1 MIHALRAFRHRSFRL
16 FMFGQGVS
24 QIGTWFQLIATSW
37 LVYKLSNSAF
47 LLGLATFALQIPFLV
62 LSPVAAVWIDR
73 LQKRKVLFFTQS
85 IALLQSSTMFLLVA
99 SGHIEAWHLVAGN
112 LVLGLTNAFD
122 GPSRQSFLI
131 EMVEGKEDLP
141 NAIAMQSTIMN
152 GARFI
157 GPMLGGAVI
166 AALGETWGFGLNAV
180 SYLAVLGALVAIR
193 VKPRT
198 HERANEAWLTQFTAG
213 FRWALGFLP
222 TRCAILLLALTS
234 FATQPYQSLMP
245 YFVKTVYAGDSNT
258 LGIVL
263 SAAGFGAVSAMVYLA
278 ARPTVRG
285 LFTLLPGAVAVA
297 GAALVAFSFCE
308 SLWLALVLVYL
319 IGAGIML
326 TAAST
331 NTILQSIVEDRL
343 RARVA
348 AIYIM
353 SFLGVSPIGAL
364 AAGWLSQFIGPPATL
379 GLGGGLALCGA
390 LLYARQLPEI
400 RAAIRPVYEKLG
412 ILERPAPAA
421 PPA

>member
-1 MIHALRAFRHRSFRL
+1 MIPALRAFRHRSFRL

-24 QIGTWFQLIATSW
+24 QIGTWLQLIATSW
-37 LVYKLSNSAF
+37 LIYKLSNSAF
-47 LLGLATFALQIPFLV
+47 LLGLATFALQIPFLL
-62 LSPVAAVWIDR
+62 LSPVAAVWIDQ
-73 LQKRKVLFFTQS
+73 LPKRRVLFCTQS
-85 IALLQSSTMFLLVA
+85 VALLQSTTMFVLVA

-112 LVLGLTNAFD
+112 LVLGLVNSFD

-157 GPMLGGAVI
+157 GPMIGGTVI
-166 AALGETWGFGLNAV
+166 AAFGETWGFGLNAV
-180 SYLAVLGALVAIR
+180 SYLAVLGALVAVR
-193 VKPRT
+193 VTPRIP
-198 HERANEAWLTQFTAG
+198 ERANEAWLTQFTAG

-222 TRCAILLLALTS
+222 TRSALLLLALTS

-245 YFVKTVYAGDSNT
+245 YFVKAVYHGDSHT
-258 LGIVL
+258 LGLLL
-263 SAAGFGAVSAMVYLA
+263 SSAGFGAVSGMVYLA

-285 LFTLLPGAVAVA
+285 LFSLLPFSVGTA
-297 GAALVAFSFCE
+297 GAALVAFSLCTN
-308 SLWLALVLVYL
+308 LWLAIPLVYL

-364 AAGWLSQFIGPPATL
+364 AAGWLSQFVGPPATL
-379 GLGGGLALCGA
+379 GIGGGLAMAGA
-390 LLYARQLPEI
+390 LLYARQLPAI
-400 RAAIRPVYEKLG
+400 REHIRPVYEKLG
-412 ILERPAPAA
+412 IAARVRPTPSSG
-421 PPA
+421 

>member
-1 MIHALRAFRHRSFRL
+1 
-16 FMFGQGVS
+16 MFGQGVS
-24 QIGTWFQLIATSW
+24 QIGTWLQLIATSW
-37 LVYKLSNSAF
+37 LIYKLSNSAF

-62 LSPVAAVWIDR
+62 LSPVAAVWIDQ
-73 LQKRKVLFFTQS
+73 LSKRKVLFFTQS
-85 IALLQSSTMFLLVA
+85 IALCQATTMFALVA

-112 LVLGLTNAFD
+112 LVLGLVNSFD

-157 GPMLGGAVI
+157 GPMIGGAVI

-193 VKPRT
+193 VKPRVP
-198 HERANEAWLTQFTAG
+198 ERANEAWLTQFTAG
-213 FRWALGFLP
+213 FRWTLGFLP
-222 TRCAILLLALTS
+222 TRCALMLLALTS

-245 YFVKTVYAGDSNT
+245 YFVKAVYLGDSNT
-258 LGIVL
+258 LGILL
-263 SAAGFGAVSAMVYLA
+263 SAAGFGAVSGMVYLA
-278 ARPTVRG
+278 GRPTVRG
-285 LFTLLPGAVAVA
+285 LFSLLPVAVGVA
-297 GAALVAFSFCE
+297 GAALVAFSFCTR
-308 SLWLALVLVYL
+308 LWLAIPLVYL

-353 SFLGVSPIGAL
+353 SFLGLSPLGAL
-364 AAGWLSQFIGPPATL
+364 AAGWLSQYVGPPATL
-379 GLGGGLALCGA
+379 GLGGGLAIVGA
-390 LLYARQLPEI
+390 ILYARQLPAI
-400 RAAIRPVYEKLG
+400 RTAIRPVYEKLG
-412 ILERPAPAA
+412 ILELPLAQGK
-421 PPA
+421 

>member
-1 MIHALRAFRHRSFRL
+1 MIPALRAFRHRSFRL

-24 QIGTWFQLIATSW
+24 QIGTWLQLIATSW

-73 LQKRKVLFFTQS
+73 LSKRKVLFFTQS
-85 IALLQSSTMFLLVA
+85 IALLQATTMFILVA

-112 LVLGLTNAFD
+112 LVLGLVNSFD

-157 GPMLGGAVI
+157 GPMIGGAVI

-180 SYLAVLGALVAIR
+180 SYLAVLGALIAIR
-193 VKPRT
+193 VKPRV

-222 TRCAILLLALTS
+222 TRCALILLALTS

-245 YFVKTVYAGDSNT
+245 YFVKTVYQGDSNT
-258 LGIVL
+258 LGILL
-263 SAAGFGAVSAMVYLA
+263 SAAGFGAVSGMVYLA
-278 ARPTVRG
+278 GRPSVRG
-285 LFTLLPGAVAVA
+285 LFTLLPVVVGVA
-297 GAALVAFSFCE
+297 GAALVAFSFCTK
-308 SLWLALVLVYL
+308 LWLAIPLVYL
-319 IGAGIML
+319 IGAGVML
-326 TAAST
+326 SAAST

-353 SFLGVSPIGAL
+353 SFLGVSPVGAL
-364 AAGWLSQFIGPPATL
+364 AAGWLSQFVGPPATL
-379 GLGGGLALCGA
+379 GLGGGVAIA
-390 LLYARQLPEI
+390 AAILYARQLPAI

-412 ILERPAPAA
+412 IVERSGEHAPST
-421 PPA
+421 

>member
-1 MIHALRAFRHRSFRL
+1 MIPALRAFRHRSFRL

-24 QIGTWFQLIATSW
+24 QIGTWLQLIATSW

-62 LSPVAAVWIDR
+62 LSPVAAVWIDQ
-73 LQKRKVLFFTQS
+73 LPKRKVLFCTQS
-85 IALLQSSTMFLLVA
+85 VALLQSTTMFVLVA

-112 LVLGLTNAFD
+112 FVLGLVNSFD

-157 GPMLGGAVI
+157 GPMIGGTVI
-166 AALGETWGFGLNAV
+166 AAFGETWGFGLNAV
-180 SYLAVLGALVAIR
+180 SYLAVLGALVAVR
-193 VKPRT
+193 VTPRIP
-198 HERANEAWLTQFTAG
+198 ERGNEAWLTQFTAG

-222 TRCAILLLALTS
+222 TRCALLLLALAS

-245 YFVKTVYAGDSNT
+245 YFVKTVYLGDSHT
-258 LGIVL
+258 LGLLL
-263 SAAGFGAVSAMVYLA
+263 SAAGFGAVSGMVYLA

-285 LFTLLPGAVAVA
+285 LFTLLPMAVGVA
-297 GAALVAFSFCE
+297 GAALIAFSFCT
-308 SLWLALVLVYL
+308 SLWLAIALVYL

-364 AAGWLSQFIGPPATL
+364 AAGWLSQFVGPPATL
-379 GLGGGLALCGA
+379 GIGGGVAMVGA
-390 LLYARQLPEI
+390 ILYARQLPAI
-400 RAAIRPVYEKLG
+400 RTHIRPVYEKLG
-412 ILERPAPAA
+412 IAA
-421 PPA
+421 RAGASRTSR

>member
-85 IALLQSSTMFLLVA
+85 IALLQSTTMFMLIA
-99 SGHIEAWHLVAGN
+99 FGHIEAWHLVAGN

-297 GAALVAFSFCE
+297 GAALVGFSFCE

-379 GLGGGLALCGA
+379 GLGGGLALSGA

>member
-1 MIHALRAFRHRSFRL
+1 
-16 FMFGQGVS
+16 MFGQGVS
-24 QIGTWFQLIATSW
+24 QIGTWLQLIATSW

-73 LQKRKVLFFTQS
+73 LSKRKVLFFTQS
-85 IALLQSSTMFLLVA
+85 IALLQATTMFILVA
-99 SGHIEAWHLVAGN
+99 VGHIEAWHLIAGN
-112 LVLGLTNAFD
+112 LVLGLVNSFD

-157 GPMLGGAVI
+157 GPMIGGAVI

-180 SYLAVLGALVAIR
+180 SYLAVLGALIAIR
-193 VKPRT
+193 VKPRM
-198 HERANEAWLTQFTAG
+198 HEQAKEAWLTQFTAG

-222 TRCAILLLALTS
+222 TRCALVLLALTS

-245 YFVKTVYAGDSNT
+245 YFVKTVYLGDSNT
-258 LGIVL
+258 LGILL
-263 SAAGFGAVSAMVYLA
+263 SAAGFGAVSGMVYLA
-278 ARPTVRG
+278 GRPTVRG
-285 LFTLLPGAVAVA
+285 LFTLLPVAVGVA
-297 GAALVAFSFCE
+297 GAALVAFSFCTK
-308 SLWLALVLVYL
+308 LWLAIALVYL

-353 SFLGVSPIGAL
+353 SFLGLSPLGAL
-364 AAGWLSQFIGPPATL
+364 AAGWLSQYVGPPATL
-379 GLGGGLALCGA
+379 GLGGGLAIAGA
-390 LLYARQLPEI
+390 ILYAQQLPAI
-400 RAAIRPVYEKLG
+400 RTAIRPVYEKLG
-412 ILERPAPAA
+412 ILERPGGHSPSA
-421 PPA
+421 

>member
-16 FMFGQGVS
+16 FMFGQGIS
-24 QIGTWFQLIATSW
+24 QIGTWLQLIATSW

-47 LLGLATFALQIPFLV
+47 LLGLAAFALQIPFLV

-73 LQKRKVLFFTQS
+73 LPKRKVLFCTQS
-85 IALLQSSTMFLLVA
+85 VALLQSTTMFLLVA

-112 LVLGLTNAFD
+112 LVLGIVNSFD
-122 GPSRQSFLI
+122 GPGRQSFLI

-157 GPMLGGAVI
+157 GPMIGGTVI

-180 SYLAVLGALVAIR
+180 SYLAVLFALAAVR
-193 VKPRT
+193 VKPRN
-198 HERANEAWLTQFTAG
+198 HEPAGEAWLTQFTAG

-222 TRCAILLLALTS
+222 TRCALLLLALTS

-245 YFVKTVYAGDSNT
+245 YFVKTVYLGDSNT
-258 LGIVL
+258 FGVLL
-263 SAAGFGAVSAMVYLA
+263 SAAGFGAVSGMVYLA
-278 ARPTVRG
+278 QRPTVRG
-285 LFTLLPGAVAVA
+285 LFTLLPVAVGVA
-297 GAALVAFSFCE
+297 GAALIAFSFCTE
-308 SLWLALVLVYL
+308 LWLAFPLVYL

-353 SFLGVSPIGAL
+353 SFLGLSPIGAL
-364 AAGWLSQFIGPPATL
+364 VAGWLSQFVGPPATL
-379 GLGGGLALCGA
+379 AIGGALAMGGA
-390 LLYARQLPEI
+390 LLYAKQLPAI
-400 RAAIRPVYEKLG
+400 RSAIRPVYERLG
-412 ILERPAPAA
+412 ILTRPGTNT
-421 PPA
+421 PPT

>member
-1 MIHALRAFRHRSFRL
+1 MIPALRAFRHRNFRL

-24 QIGTWFQLIATSW
+24 QIGTWLQLIATSW

-73 LQKRKVLFFTQS
+73 LPKRRVLFCTQTV
-85 IALLQSSTMFLLVA
+85 ALLQSTTMFALVA

-112 LVLGLTNAFD
+112 LVLGIVNSFD

-157 GPMLGGAVI
+157 GPMIGGTVI
-166 AALGETWGFGLNAV
+166 AAFGETWGFGLNAV
-180 SYLAVLGALVAIR
+180 SYLAVLAALTAVH
-193 VKPRT
+193 VKPRMT
-198 HERANEAWLTQFTAG
+198 ERDNDAWITQFTAG

-222 TRCAILLLALTS
+222 TRCALLLLALSS
-234 FATQPYQSLMP
+234 FASQPYQSLMP
-245 YFVKTVYAGDSNT
+245 YFAKTVFHGDSNT
-258 LGIVL
+258 LGLLL
-263 SAAGFGAVSAMVYLA
+263 SAAGFGAVSAMVFLA
-278 ARPTVRG
+278 MRPSVRG
-285 LFTLLPGAVAVA
+285 LFTLLPVAVGVA
-297 GAALVAFSFCE
+297 GAGLIAFSFCTV
-308 SLWLALVLVYL
+308 LWLAIPIVYL

-353 SFLGVSPIGAL
+353 SFLGMSPLGAL
-364 AAGWLSQFIGPPATL
+364 AAGWLSQFMGPPATL
-379 GLGGGLALCGA
+379 GLGGALALAGA
-390 LLYARQLPEI
+390 LLYFRRLPEI
-400 RAAIRPVYEKLG
+400 RSAIRPVYERLG
-412 ILERPAPAA
+412 ILARPDGSS
-421 PPA
+421 PPG